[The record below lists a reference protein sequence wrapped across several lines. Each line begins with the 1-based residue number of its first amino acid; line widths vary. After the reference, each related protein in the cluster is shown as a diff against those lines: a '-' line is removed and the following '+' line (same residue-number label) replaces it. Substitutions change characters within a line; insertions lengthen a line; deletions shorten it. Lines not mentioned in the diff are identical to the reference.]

1 MFTPNKFKMTE
12 LADKHKFIE
21 EYGFGVVISC
31 VDDLSAT
38 HLPFILKINEG
49 EQGVLYAHCA
59 KANPHWKSLEGEN
72 VLVIFTGP
80 HGYISPSWYTS
91 KPAVPTWNYTAVHA
105 YGVAS
110 LLGPQDTLKAVDQV
124 VEKYEPQ
131 LIVERD
137 IVTDEIKHKLLAGI
151 VGFKIALTKIEGQ
164 LKLGQNRS
172 LDDQTGIYKALSNSQ
187 DFHNLALAKYMQKQ
201 DIYPKPLELQ
211 LGGKGTQPHELRRTK

>member
-1 MFTPNKFKMTE
+1 MYIPNKFKITE
-12 LADKHKFIE
+12 KTHKHQFIQ
-21 EYGFGVVISC
+21 EYGFGALISSG
-31 VDDLSAT
+31 DDLTAS
-38 HLPFILKINEG
+38 HLPFVLHPDES

-59 KANPHWKSLEGEN
+59 KANSHWKNLEGQN

-110 LLGPQDTLKAVDQV
+110 LLDPQDTLKAIDEI

-131 LIVERD
+131 LLVEKD
-137 IVTDEIKHKLLAGI
+137 IVTDQIKQKLLANI
-151 VGFKIALTKIEGQ
+151 VGFRIELTKLEGQ

-172 LDDQTGIYKALSNSQ
+172 QDDQAGAYQALSNSNNL
-187 DFHNLALAKYMQKQ
+187 DNLALAKYMQKQ
-201 DIYPKPLELQ
+201 NIGLGKLE
-211 LGGKGTQPHELRRTK
+211 